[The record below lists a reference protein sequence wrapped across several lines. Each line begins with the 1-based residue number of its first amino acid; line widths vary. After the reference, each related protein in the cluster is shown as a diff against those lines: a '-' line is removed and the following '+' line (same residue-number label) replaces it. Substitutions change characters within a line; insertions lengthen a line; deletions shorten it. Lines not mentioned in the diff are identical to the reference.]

1 MKTVMNKYSDLDI
14 QPLKTAII
22 EKANLLLTEITEENL
37 KTFLQAVTMIAE
49 GVMEQYVFKVYNLYS
64 KGEFKIANIDT
75 LVSFTDYCS
84 GYQSKMLNWIKSNP
98 IQLQEQNVEMPKR
111 PKAPQINKHQPVIT
125 ISIGTAT
132 AIGSYIFTNA
142 WVALATEILTLVI
155 AYRQKAKQQKDKR
168 FYESELK
175 AYNIQLG
182 KKRMALIN
190 GLTEDLVKWLEMG
203 KEYSNY
209 ILLSYNL

>member
-1 MKTVMNKYSDLDI
+1 MDI

-98 IQLQEQNVEMPKR
+98 IQLQEQNVEMPEWS
-111 PKAPQINKHQPVIT
+111 KAPQINRHQPAIT
-125 ISIGTAT
+125 ISVGTAT
-132 AIGSYIFTNA
+132 AIGLYIFTNA
-142 WVALATEILTLVI
+142 WVALAAEILILVI
-155 AYRQKAKQQKDKR
+155 AYRQKNKQQKDKR

-175 AYNIQLG
+175 AYNIQL
-182 KKRMALIN
+182 RMALIN
-190 GLTEDLVKWLEMG
+190 GFTEDLIKWLEMG
-203 KEYSNY
+203 KEYSNS
-209 ILLSYNL
+209 ILHSYNL